1 MRQAGV
7 ALHQSVQHQFRI
19 VVIDVVLCGQPGIR
33 GPRVTSQNSAV
44 SKNGIPFTRGANPAG
59 TEVPGLAIV
68 VGGSLIG
75 GQGPREVLEGSR
87 EDIVHP
93 NVRSHGPRTR
103 TGKVSGESV
112 CGAGGAVLHRTVGCA
127 DFKIGRRRTRGKM
140 EALAVDENG
149 TASQR
154 ISCPKGYPV
163 GIGIHIHPVADQFQA
178 ASEVGIARIGDIDQS
193 RSIRS
198 PDSDGARP
206 IELGMQVD
214 GSAGK
219 SKGSAFTDADNSSIV
234 RIYADSRTARESERT
249 LFNSEV
255 GQGIPCVS
263 KGQRARSRFGQGSAG
278 PHDIG

>member
-1 MRQAGV
+1 
-7 ALHQSVQHQFRI
+7 
-19 VVIDVVLCGQPGIR
+19 
-33 GPRVTSQNSAV
+33 
-44 SKNGIPFTRGANPAG
+44 
-59 TEVPGLAIV
+59 
-68 VGGSLIG
+68 
-75 GQGPREVLEGSR
+75 
-87 EDIVHP
+87 
-93 NVRSHGPRTR
+93 
-103 TGKVSGESV
+103 
-112 CGAGGAVLHRTVGCA
+112 
-127 DFKIGRRRTRGKM
+127 M

-255 GQGIPCVS
+255 GQGIPW
-263 KGQRARSRFGQGSAG
+263 RIQGPACPLPFWSG
-278 PHDIG
+278 

>member
-1 MRQAGV
+1 
-7 ALHQSVQHQFRI
+7 
-19 VVIDVVLCGQPGIR
+19 
-33 GPRVTSQNSAV
+33 
-44 SKNGIPFTRGANPAG
+44 
-59 TEVPGLAIV
+59 
-68 VGGSLIG
+68 
-75 GQGPREVLEGSR
+75 
-87 EDIVHP
+87 
-93 NVRSHGPRTR
+93 
-103 TGKVSGESV
+103 
-112 CGAGGAVLHRTVGCA
+112 
-127 DFKIGRRRTRGKM
+127 M

-249 LFNSEV
+249 LFNSEE

>member
-1 MRQAGV
+1 M
-7 ALHQSVQHQFRI
+7 
-19 VVIDVVLCGQPGIR
+19 
-33 GPRVTSQNSAV
+33 
-44 SKNGIPFTRGANPAG
+44 
-59 TEVPGLAIV
+59 
-68 VGGSLIG
+68 
-75 GQGPREVLEGSR
+75 
-87 EDIVHP
+87 
-93 NVRSHGPRTR
+93 
-103 TGKVSGESV
+103 
-112 CGAGGAVLHRTVGCA
+112 GCA

-163 GIGIHIHPVADQFQA
+163 GIGIHIHPVADQFQT

-214 GSAGK
+214 GSAG
-219 SKGSAFTDADNSSIV
+219 
-234 RIYADSRTARESERT
+234 RAREAPSLTRT
-249 LFNSEV
+249 IVALFGFTPIVAPPVKASV
-255 GQGIPCVS
+255 PSSTVRWARVFPAYP
-263 KGQRARSRFGQGSAG
+263 RASVPAPVLVRVVPA